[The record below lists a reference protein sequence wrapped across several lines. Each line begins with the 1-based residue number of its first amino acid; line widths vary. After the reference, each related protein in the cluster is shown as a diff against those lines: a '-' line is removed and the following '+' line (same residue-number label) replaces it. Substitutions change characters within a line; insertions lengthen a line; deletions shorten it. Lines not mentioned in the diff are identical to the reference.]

1 LKAWGLTGGIG
12 MGKSAAE
19 ALLAERGVPVIDT
32 DLLARQIVEP
42 GQPALAEIQ
51 RVFGGGII
59 APDGRLNR
67 EELAARVFADAVA
80 RRRLE
85 EILHPRIR
93 QLWHAQLETWRT
105 EQRPLAV
112 VIVPLLFETGA
123 QADFDK
129 VLCIGCSAATQR
141 ERLLARGWTPQ
152 QIQQRNAAQ
161 WSIAQKMARA
171 DYAIWNDAGLDV
183 LAEQLDRVLR
193 VLTAH

>member
-12 MGKSAAE
+12 MGKSAAA
-19 ALLAERGVPVIDT
+19 ALLAERGMPIIDT

-51 RVFGGGII
+51 RVFGGGIV

-105 EQRPLAV
+105 EGRPLAV
-112 VIVPLLFETGA
+112 VIIPLLFETGA
-123 QADFDK
+123 RADFDG

-161 WSIAQKMARA
+161 WPIAQKMTHA